1 MIVVWI
7 ISFLIVTII
16 FLLVI
21 VRIILTRH
29 QRKKYDIISSV
40 TSLSRGESS
49 EQDLIYRLIKAGIP
63 ASTIFHDLY
72 IPTKHGHTQID
83 LVVPTNIGIF
93 VFEVKDYSGWIFGNG
108 KHNKWTQVLAYGQ
121 EKYHFYNPIKQNAKH
136 IEALRNTS
144 EQLQNVPIYSM
155 VVFYGSCKLK
165 NITNVPANCCVI
177 YSRNVGRVV
186 KDIMACSS
194 PARFTDKWEIMHIL
208 KSGVDNGDNE
218 AIKTAHLQKMQRAK
232 YGKNQSLYK
241 YIRTAIEI
249 TKASSNSSLKL

>member
-1 MIVVWI
+1 MTPFVLAPAAGI
-7 ISFLIVTII
+7 LT

-29 QRKKYDIISSV
+29 HRKKYDIISSV

-72 IPTKHGHTQID
+72 IPTQHGHTQID

-121 EKYHFYNPIKQNAKH
+121 EKYHF
-136 IEALRNTS
+136 
-144 EQLQNVPIYSM
+144 
-155 VVFYGSCKLK
+155 
-165 NITNVPANCCVI
+165 
-177 YSRNVGRVV
+177 
-186 KDIMACSS
+186 
-194 PARFTDKWEIMHIL
+194 
-208 KSGVDNGDNE
+208 
-218 AIKTAHLQKMQRAK
+218 
-232 YGKNQSLYK
+232 
-241 YIRTAIEI
+241 
-249 TKASSNSSLKL
+249 